1 MTPQDDVDKRLQ
13 PEPIPGQRNAPP
25 LPPLHLKPLLF
36 VGPVSNTVRKTSI
49 LALTIFDYYIPR
61 TSPAS
66 PAPWPR
72 GLPGTGVRQRPK
84 SPGSVWAFFAHSP
97 ILAPLRRLRTGA
109 AFSSRSLLSN
119 PVISGSVFCPFSE
132 VGGTPPRAPPPL
144 LSFLNNLPHRS
155 LLTIKRDHVVESIRK
170 TFGHETLPLGHK
182 IISQFAVK
190 ICVRGP

>member
-13 PEPIPGQRNAPP
+13 PATVPRQRNDLS
-25 LPPLHLKPLLF
+25 LPPPHLKPLLF

-66 PAPWPR
+66 PAPWSR

-97 ILAPLRRLRTGA
+97 ILAPL
-109 AFSSRSLLSN
+109 
-119 PVISGSVFCPFSE
+119 
-132 VGGTPPRAPPPL
+132 
-144 LSFLNNLPHRS
+144 
-155 LLTIKRDHVVESIRK
+155 
-170 TFGHETLPLGHK
+170 
-182 IISQFAVK
+182 
-190 ICVRGP
+190 